1 MKRILEYFLEADQNS
16 KLIKNMENY
25 AKEKE
30 IEQQKSKIYGQKP
43 DNYKRNTEES
53 IDERG

>member
-30 IEQQKSKIYGQKP
+30 IEQQKSKVYGQKP
-43 DNYKRNTEES
+43 GNYKRNTEES